1 MRRAVRA
8 PIACV
13 ALLAAAASAAC
24 TPPRTTLA
32 PAASARI
39 EIDSIDARTLG
50 RRVRYHVA
58 LPSGY
63 DAADRTRRYPVLWL
77 LHGLDGNDANW
88 SERTALAR
96 DLAPYAMIV
105 VMPDAANSWY
115 TNAPGDT
122 TARYDDFVTR
132 ELPAAMARRY
142 AIDTLRQGIA
152 GLSMGGYG
160 AIVLALRHPGQ
171 YRFAGGLSA
180 ALSVPATRDSVLE
193 RVGGASL
200 AHAFGPAG
208 GAARAAYDPFRI
220 FRNTPPGALP
230 YVFLAIGNHD
240 GFRTFLPANRA
251 LTDSLRA
258 YGGRYEYHE
267 LPGTH
272 SWRFWDAELGPMLAR
287 AWDEM
292 TASRASTK

>member
-1 MRRAVRA
+1 MRRPTRA
-8 PIACV
+8 SLGAALVAC
-13 ALLAAAASAAC
+13 AAC
-24 TPPRTTLA
+24 AAPRIAPA
-32 PAASARI
+32 PAAGVRV
-39 EIDSIDARTLG
+39 EIDSIDANTLG
-50 RRVRYHVA
+50 RRVRYHIA
-58 LPSGY
+58 LPVGY

-77 LHGLDGNDANW
+77 LHGLDGDDANW

-105 VMPDAANSWY
+105 VMPDGANSWY

-132 ELPAAMARRY
+132 ELPAVMARRY
-142 AIDTLRQGIA
+142 PIDTLRQGIA

-193 RVGGASL
+193 RVGAASL
-200 AHAFGPAG
+200 VHAFGPPGSAT
-208 GAARAAYDPFRI
+208 RAAYDPFRI
-220 FRNTPPGALP
+220 FRRTAPAALP

-240 GFRTFLPANRA
+240 GFRTFITANRA
-251 LTDSLRA
+251 LTDSLRM

-267 LPGTH
+267 LPGQH
-272 SWRFWDAELGPMLAR
+272 SWRFWDAELVPMLAR

-292 TASRASTK
+292 TASRKTSR

>member
-1 MRRAVRA
+1 MRHV
-8 PIACV
+8 IAT
-13 ALLAAAASAAC
+13 LIASTAFAAC
-24 TPPRTTLA
+24 ATPRTAPA

-58 LPSGY
+58 LPVGY
-63 DAADRTRRYPVLWL
+63 DASDRTRRYPVLWL

-88 SERTALAR
+88 SEKTGLAR

-115 TNAPGDT
+115 TNAPGDS

-142 AIDTLRQGIA
+142 PIDTLRQGIA

-160 AIVLALRHPGQ
+160 AIVLALRHPGE

-200 AHAFGPAG
+200 ARAFGPPG
-208 GAARAAYDPFRI
+208 STTRAEYDAFRI
-220 FRNTPPGALP
+220 FRNTAPAALP

-240 GFRTFLPANRA
+240 GFKTFLTANRA
-251 LTDSLRA
+251 LTDSLRL

-267 LPGTH
+267 LPGQH
-272 SWRFWDAELGPMLAR
+272 SWRFWDAELVPMLAR

-292 TASRASTK
+292 TASGKGSR